1 MNWLKPIPIWAGC
14 LVLAGALVVSG
25 ALGDER
31 QAGPVRDVTKADVET
46 PSKNLVNRGGSRT
59 SANDD
64 DGGRTGAPASPK
76 AEPGKVRWHR
86 DFAAACAA
94 AGKSRKPVLLFQLMG
109 KLDDR
114 FC

>member
-1 MNWLKPIPIWAGC
+1 MNWLKPIPIRAGC

-31 QAGPVRDVTKADVET
+31 QVGAVRDLAKASIET
-46 PSKNLVNRGGSRT
+46 PSKNLLKQSGSRT
-59 SANDD
+59 SADGAV
-64 DGGRTGAPASPK
+64 GGRTGAPASPK
-76 AEPGKVRWHR
+76 VEPGKVRWHR

>member
-1 MNWLKPIPIWAGC
+1 MNWLKLIPIRAGC
-14 LVLAGALVVSG
+14 LVIAGTLVVPG

-31 QAGPVRDVTKADVET
+31 QVGPVRDLTKAAIEA

-59 SANDD
+59 SADGAA
-64 DGGRTGAPASPK
+64 GGRIGAPASPK
-76 AEPGKVRWHR
+76 VEPGKVHWHR

-94 AGKSRKPVLLFQLMG
+94 AGKSRRPVLLFQLMG